1 MNTET
6 DNVISELD
14 ITSAAIELLQERYAV
29 VPDASTEEGYKLIKA
44 GLSELTGLRSKV
56 SAKHKEL
63 KESVLVRG
71 RKLDGAKND
80 VIAALKEIEAPMREA
95 KAEIDEKAAKEKAEF
110 EARLETKLQAI
121 KDYPRRC
128 VGKSSAFIGELIA
141 ELEKVEHEDFY
152 HRSLE
157 AAEAKAAARSELANM
172 LTQSISQE
180 QADEAYKAEREAMA
194 KQQAELR
201 EQQRLQAEAMAEQQA
216 QIKAQ
221 QEKLDA
227 KAKELAEVE
236 AKNKAAE
243 EAEASKAGEPILVHV
258 SELLKEE
265 QAARHPKY
273 LPEDWT
279 ATELA
284 LMQKA
289 YLTPAAAVDLVSL
302 IKAGA
307 IPGLFYKG

>member
-1 MNTET
+1 MNAET

-29 VPDASTEEGYKLIKA
+29 VPDASTVEGYSLIKA

-110 EARLETKLQAI
+110 EARLETKLDAI

-152 HRSLE
+152 HRSGE
-157 AAEAKAAARSELANM
+157 AAEAKAAARSEMANM

-180 QADEAYKAEREAMA
+180 QADEAYKAEREEMARQREEMA
-194 KQQAELR
+194 KQQRELAAA
-201 EQQRLQAEAMAEQQA
+201 QA
-216 QIKAQ
+216 KV
-221 QEKLDA
+221 DA
-227 KAKELAEVE
+227 KAKELEEAAAPKAINIEIKGPGLTEIATEEVIKTITEQAEE
-236 AKNKAAE
+236 ETDPAIIAMANKAGLTIVL
-243 EAEASKAGEPILVHV
+243 ASTV
-258 SELLKEE
+258 
-265 QAARHPKY
+265 
-273 LPEDWT
+273 
-279 ATELA
+279 
-284 LMQKA
+284 
-289 YLTPAAAVDLVSL
+289 VDL